1 MLRLERLT
9 NYILMLPSSLI
20 IAIFLLLPMAS
31 ILILSF
37 YTNTSSGYI
46 QVLTLGNYG
55 ELFTSKASGKI
66 LFTTLRLSGITIL
79 TILVVAYP
87 IAYTLAYK
95 VRSPRRQ
102 TFVLL
107 LLTVPFLMDYSIR
120 TVSWYPILGV
130 SGIVNYFLLQTG
142 AAKAPVNILFSEG
155 SLVLIWVQ
163 TYLLFMM
170 TPIYLALVKIDPSIN
185 DAARTLGASSWQ
197 AFRRVTFP
205 LSLPG
210 VVVGVI
216 YVLVS
221 TISDFATPEL
231 FGGGIQT
238 IGLEIAQ
245 RAAAFTWPTATA
257 FGVVLI
263 ALVLGMAYVIIRF
276 VDIQQLF

>member
-1 MLRLERLT
+1 MVRSGRLS
-9 NYILMLPSSLI
+9 NYLLIIPSSVTI
-20 IAIFLLLPMAS
+20 TIFLLVPLAFVV
-31 ILILSF
+31 LLSF
-37 YTNTSSGYI
+37 YTNTSTGY
-46 QVLTLGNYG
+46 VSTLNIGNY
-55 ELFTSKASGKI
+55 LQLLTSKASGKI
-66 LFTTLRLSGITIL
+66 LFTTLRLSAL
-79 TILVVAYP
+79 TIVTVLIVAYP

-95 VRSPRRQ
+95 IRSPRKQ

-120 TVSWYPILGV
+120 SISWYPILGV
-130 SGIVNYFLLQTG
+130 SGILNYFLIQIG
-142 AAKAPVNILFSEG
+142 ATKIPVNLLFSEG
-155 SLVLIWVQ
+155 ALLLIWLQ

-170 TPIYLALVKIDPSIN
+170 TPIYLALIKIDPSTN
-185 DAARTLGASSWQ
+185 DAARTLGASPLQ
-197 AFRRVTFP
+197 AFWRVTLP

-245 RAAAFTWPTATA
+245 RAAAFLWPGAAA
-257 FGVVLI
+257 FGVALI
-263 ALVLGMAYVIIRF
+263 IIILVLAYVIIRF
-276 VDIQQLF
+276 VDIQELF

>member
-1 MLRLERLT
+1 MIRPEKLT
-9 NYILMLPSSLI
+9 NYLLTLPAGVLI
-20 IAIFLLLPMAS
+20 MIFLLLPMAS

-37 YTNTSSGYI
+37 YTNTASGYVQI
-46 QVLTLGNYG
+46 LTPRNYG
-55 ELFTSKASGKI
+55 ELLTKATGKI
-66 LFTTLRLSGITIL
+66 LLTTLRLSGLTIL
-79 TILVVAYP
+79 TIFVAAYP

-95 VRSPRRQ
+95 VRSPRKQ

-130 SGIVNYFLLQTG
+130 SGLVNYLLLQVG
-142 AAKAPVNILFSEG
+142 ATKTPVNLLFSEG
-155 SLVLIWVQ
+155 SLMLIWVQ

-170 TPIYLALVKIDPSIN
+170 TPIYLALVKIAPSTK
-185 DAARTLGASSWQ
+185 DAARTLGASPWQ
-197 AFRRVTFP
+197 AFWRVTLP

-245 RAAAFTWPTATA
+245 RAAAFTWPTAAA
-257 FGVVLI
+257 FGVLLI
-263 ALVLGMAYVIIRF
+263 AIVLGTAYVIIRF
-276 VDIQQLF
+276 IDIQQLF

>member
-1 MLRLERLT
+1 MVRLDKLI
-9 NYILMLPSSLI
+9 NYFLIIPSSVS
-20 IAIFLLLPMAS
+20 IAIFLLVPLAS
-31 ILILSF
+31 VLLLSF
-37 YTNTSSGYI
+37 YTNTSTGYLA
-46 QVLTLGNYG
+46 VLNLGNYL
-55 ELFTSKASGKI
+55 ELFTSPVSGKI
-66 LFTTLRLSGITIL
+66 LLTTLRLSAL
-79 TILVVAYP
+79 TIATVLIVAYP
-87 IAYTLAYK
+87 VSYTLAYK
-95 VRSPRRQ
+95 IRSPRKQ
-102 TFVLL
+102 TFILL

-120 TVSWYPILGV
+120 TISWYPILGV
-130 SGIVNYFLLQTG
+130 SGLVNYFLVQVG
-142 AAKAPVNILFSEG
+142 ATRAPVNLLFSEG
-155 SLVLIWVQ
+155 ALLVIWLQ

-170 TPIYLALVKIDPSIN
+170 TPIYLSLVKIDPSMN
-185 DAARTLGASSWQ
+185 GAARTLGASPLQ
-197 AFRRVTFP
+197 AFWRVTLP

-245 RAAAFTWPTATA
+245 RAAAFIWPGAAA

-263 ALVLGMAYVIIRF
+263 IVILVFAYVIIRF